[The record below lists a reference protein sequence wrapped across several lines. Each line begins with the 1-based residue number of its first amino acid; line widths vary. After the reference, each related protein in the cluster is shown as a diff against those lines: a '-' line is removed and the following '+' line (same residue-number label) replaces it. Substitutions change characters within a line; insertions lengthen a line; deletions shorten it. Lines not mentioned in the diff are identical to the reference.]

1 LLTGELVD
9 TKRGIDVVKS
19 PDFLGDVE
27 ALPLDDLRTKR
38 ALCDRL
44 DTEYSYYRRQI
55 HGRMDILAFELRR
68 RSGEEDRSL
77 IEALPEIL
85 AGPGGEEPAPTGRQ
99 ITVKLPEL
107 PDIGRREIDRI
118 LEDDFLAHLPE
129 LSGEDLEVIQAQLTE
144 AEHEVS
150 EDRRIVFEAFE
161 RLQAELTRRYR
172 DGLAD
177 ADELLD
183 SV

>member
-1 LLTGELVD
+1 MD
-9 TKRGIDVVKS
+9 TKRGIDLVKS
-19 PDFLGDVE
+19 PDFLEDVE
-27 ALPLDDLRTKR
+27 ALPLDELRTKR
-38 ALCDRL
+38 GLCDRL

-68 RSGEEDRSL
+68 RRGEEERTL
-77 IEALPEIL
+77 MEALPEIL
-85 AGPGGEEPAPTGRQ
+85 AGPSGESSEPAAAGRQ
-99 ITVKLPEL
+99 ISVEL
-107 PDIGRREIDRI
+107 PQLPDLGRREIDRI
-118 LEDDFLAHLPE
+118 LEDDFLAHLPDLDDDE
-129 LSGEDLEVIQAQLTE
+129 LGAIQAQLTE

-150 EDRRIVFEAFE
+150 EDRRMVFEAFE

-183 SV
+183 TV

>member
-1 LLTGELVD
+1 MD

-27 ALPLDDLRTKR
+27 ALPLDELRTKR

-55 HGRMDILAFELRR
+55 HGRMDILGFELRR
-68 RSGEEDRSL
+68 RGGQESRSL

-85 AGPGGEEPAPTGRQ
+85 AGPDEREPTSSGRQ
-99 ITVKLPEL
+99 ISVELPEL

-118 LEDDFLAHLPE
+118 LEDDFLAHLPD
-129 LSGEDLEVIQAQLTE
+129 LSDEDLAAIQAQLTD

-161 RLQAELTRRYR
+161 QLQAELTRRYR

>member
-1 LLTGELVD
+1 MD

-19 PDFLGDVE
+19 PDFVGNVE
-27 ALPLDDLRTKR
+27 ALPLDELRTKR

-68 RSGEEDRSL
+68 RSGEEERTL

-85 AGPGGEEPAPTGRQ
+85 AGPADEGSRQPPMPGRQ
-99 ITVKLPEL
+99 ISVELPEL

-129 LSGEDLEVIQAQLTE
+129 LSDDDLSGIQTELTE

-150 EDRRIVFEAFE
+150 EDRRVIFETFE
-161 RLQAELTRRYR
+161 QLQAELTRRYR